1 MIQLTSRARIRLA
14 LALTACLGA
23 TALACDGGGEGPP
36 TAVPNPAGTGAP
48 APAGVAAIDG
58 APSPSPDPT
67 IPASS
72 AQPTAVAEPEP
83 EPPPVP
89 DFQIATRIRNR
100 ILADEV
106 TRGDVVSIRV
116 AVRDGAVTLTGTAQ
130 TALSSLRAQAIAEG
144 AFGASGVTNQIQAPA
159 PTGDEAA
166 RAAQVPPAIAQLE
179 PQFAPGV
186 ANYATGELIEDA
198 QIVRPATP
206 SDPGSSA
213 TGSTGD
219 GAGAAPPATETSP
232 PAQAEP
238 ATPPREPAPTR
249 SGGRS
254 YTVQSGDTLSSIA
267 AREMGAASRWR
278 ELFQANERA
287 LQGDPNHVRPGT
299 VLTIPE

>member
-1 MIQLTSRARIRLA
+1 MLQSNTRRFPVFTLLVTVYLA
-14 LALTACLGA
+14 AAV
-23 TALACDGGGEGPP
+23 LACDGGGEGPP
-36 TAVPNPAGTGAP
+36 TAVPNTAGSGAA
-48 APAGVAAIDG
+48 APAGVAAVDG

-67 IPASS
+67 VPAPTV
-72 AQPTAVAEPEP
+72 QPTAVAEPEP

-106 TRGDVVSIRV
+106 TRGDVVTISV
-116 AVRDGAVTLTGTAQ
+116 AVRDGAVTLSGTAQ
-130 TALSSLRAQAIAEG
+130 TALSSLRAEAIAAG

-186 ANYATGELIEDA
+186 ANYATGEIIEDA
-198 QIVRPATP
+198 AIVRPATP
-206 SDPGSSA
+206 
-213 TGSTGD
+213 TGAAPETAGD
-219 GAGAAPPATETSP
+219 GAAAGAPDTASP
-232 PAQAEP
+232 GQAEP
-238 ATPPREPAPTR
+238 TPPPREPAPAR

-278 ELFQANERA
+278 ELFEANERA